1 MTTYVFRNGRVVQ
14 KSRAKAMSAGFYVM
28 SDNLGGMLLHPVT
41 GKRTD
46 SKSHFRQMTRDTGH
60 VEVGTERQAPKTF
73 QKRGESAQVTLKRLL
88 GE

>member
-1 MTTYVFRNGRVVQ
+1 MTTYVFRNGRMVEKARTRAVQ
-14 KSRAKAMSAGFYVM
+14 SGFYVM

-46 SKSHFRQMTRDTGH
+46 SKSSFRQMTRDTGH
-60 VEVGTERQAPKTF
+60 VEVGTERMMPQQRKKMSDPRLTI
-73 QKRGESAQVTLKRLL
+73 KRIL

>member
-1 MTTYVFRNGRVVQ
+1 MTTYVFRNGKVVQ
-14 KSRAKAMSAGFYVM
+14 KSRAKTMPAGFYVM

-46 SKSHFRQMTRDTGH
+46 SKSTFRQMTRDTGH
-60 VEVGTERQAPKTF
+60 IEVGTERFAPQKF
-73 QKRGESAQVTLKRLL
+73 QKRGESAHMTIKRLL

>member
-1 MTTYVFRNGRVVQ
+1 MATYVFRNGKVVQ

-46 SKSHFRQMTRDTGH
+46 SKSSFRQMTRDTGH
-60 VEVGTERQAPKTF
+60 IELGTERQAPQVMRKS
-73 QKRGESAQVTLKRLL
+73 GESAQVTLKRIL

>member
-1 MTTYVFRNGRVVQ
+1 MTTYVFRNGRVVE
-14 KSRAKAMSAGFYVM
+14 KARSKAMSAGFYVM

-46 SKSHFRQMTRDTGH
+46 SKSSFRQMTRDTGSI
-60 VEVGTERQAPKTF
+60 EVGTERFAPQRV